1 MDRHTLRDLG
11 ESHGAMRREGS
22 HPEEEDGENETNF
35 LRSTRSPRRIHTGNR
50 NTAEAARYGQDLDLA
65 RDGSFDDGV
74 NSTVGL
80 TSSWEEQSDDE
91 HTHDHTHARRIASR
105 DRRKFTDATTPTL
118 EDEEDLGD
126 VEEEEQEM
134 VSLAGERQHH
144 LQVGLPE
151 RAFFAKDEEATSLR
165 RTPGAQM
172 YKSTLDTQGMRR
184 TPGAT
189 LMHRSAVAT
198 GIDIDIGID
207 MQQTPASSDA
217 SGLGFG
223 LTLSTPVAVAAAASD
238 RAKGI
243 KGVAIDWEAEVS
255 SSSPADAPLPDQ
267 KSQIGTQVNRP
278 PLAPGSGSA
287 SASANANASR
297 EQRGAFVSPWSL
309 SKNAHLDSGR
319 GVYSP
324 NTLRLTEDL
333 GNLLL
338 EDDDA
343 VDESSRRVDKP
354 VFGAEIATKEPSA
367 TDAKPESNESWT
379 APYVI
384 SMDAPTR
391 VPRGGTGRRGRKSE
405 TGRRA
410 RGYNQPPASRQL
422 EEQQGTAKTGGFL
435 PYAQQ
440 PKPVRNMQPGFGS
453 FGNQQ
458 FTFGEPARPSSGTY
472 GADEEEERAS
482 PRLLNFGGAF
492 APPAKGGYAGSSFRR
507 PVPSAASTD
516 PTAGSFTPT
525 QQHDPSNQP
534 SFPVGSQPAFPLGN
548 PVFGATGFHNPFQ
561 PPPQPFGLHGA
572 PKFQQPQFPSQDAM
586 FGNIPTM
593 SQSPTFN
600 FQAPN
605 VGPYP
610 MHPGGMHPPPQN
622 FMPNMPVH
630 PHQQPQVPQ
639 FGPPNMPVHPHQQ
652 PQVPQ
657 FGPPQLW
664 PQAAMPMH
672 YDRPPMEQP
681 NWHGAM
687 GGWPTG
693 EYGYGMPPPVHGD
706 PRMGMAPM
714 PTWQPETEHA
724 APDMSTNP
732 FHMLVNSG
740 MQSIAPQAAWNQN
753 RGKNQRKSGSKKG
766 TRNQSK
772 HNDQGQKIESS
783 NQAAFTGKKAPT
795 TSTKSKKKQAKD
807 RATPPARAT
816 PTTSGNEDNT
826 VSTGDDPTDAKRAE
840 LVESPAIR
848 TAFKDFYRK
857 FRAEER
863 TSFQDA
869 EGFAIQALGD
879 GSLPETVH
887 WRVYIELADL
897 AKRANRFVEARSLY
911 QQVCRLQP
919 YASQGWLEYSKL
931 EEECGNM
938 NICAKIL
945 RAGLGYC
952 EYSENLLTRAIKH
965 EEKMGNLGRAR
976 ELLARLK
983 HVGIEKVWRTVL
995 EGALLEARAGNDVMA
1010 RRVLKY
1016 LMHHVPW
1023 YGPLYLEAYR
1033 LERDLGRSK
1042 EALVVVERGLA
1053 AIPRY
1058 GPLWFGAFRL
1068 CEAMD
1073 HDAQAYHLPQSMAM
1087 IDRATDS
1094 ISKELIWKVHLEAA
1108 QMLERASVEYLDEST
1123 DPTFD
1128 SIMAVCRQRFA
1139 MTILTCPP
1147 NLRWKVWLASG
1158 RMEVAAGKSDVARSL
1173 FLRAHQAVPDKGR
1186 AVALLECARLEE
1198 FVGDTKLASAILCK
1212 SRTVSGS
1219 DWKVWLESVL
1229 LEIHEGN
1236 YSRAIEL
1243 AQLALQTHS
1252 GTGRLWASLV
1262 QLRHFDGGEKA
1273 QFNSLKQA
1281 LNAVPKSG
1289 EVWCEGARIHL
1300 NPFSHTFDL
1309 DRARRHLFFATKF
1322 TPQYGDGFLETLRL
1336 ELLDQFLVPLATK
1349 IWESTR
1355 KRFPVNV
1362 DSDKDDLVKYVFK
1375 ISRAIFA
1382 LTRMDQADESRNER
1396 LPEAAAGL
1404 IDKDLAAEIRKRF
1417 DPKTRDGMLDIDKL
1431 QLRCANADPNY
1442 GLLWFHCR
1450 VGPTDT
1456 ARKVLARSL
1465 QIMFTEMRRHANM
1478 YLAALIRRSAVV
1490 AVYLRN
1496 RELGHSTIGSN
1507 KAAGVDDSAQLEEG
1521 IDKALFSAPSLKA
1534 IIEAGN
1540 RKYNNVTGMDLLES
1554 TMTGSDFTTGLVE
1567 LSRHRPM
1574 EKMSLS
1580 ERRKALFGT
1589 DALFS

>member
-1 MDRHTLRDLG
+1 MDRRTLRDLG
-11 ESHGAMRREGS
+11 DSHGAMRREGS
-22 HPEEEDGENETNF
+22 HPEEEDEENETNF
-35 LRSTRSPRRIHTGNR
+35 LRSTRIPRRIRTED
-50 NTAEAARYGQDLDLA
+50 TADAARYGQDLDLA
-65 RDGSFDDGV
+65 RDSSFDNGGLV
-74 NSTVGL
+74 SPNSLPTV

-91 HTHDHTHARRIASR
+91 RTRRIATR
-105 DRRKFTDATTPTL
+105 DRQKFTDATTPTL

-134 VSLAGERQHH
+134 VSLAEERQR
-144 LQVGLPE
+144 LPE
-151 RAFFAKDEEATSLR
+151 RAFFGKDDSALR
-165 RTPGAQM
+165 RTPGAPM
-172 YKSTLDTQGMRR
+172 YASTLDTQGMRR

-189 LMHRSAVAT
+189 LMHRSAAAT
-198 GIDIDIGID
+198 I
-207 MQQTPASSDA
+207 MQQEPASSRA

-223 LTLSTPVAVAAAASD
+223 LTLSTPVATSD
-238 RAKGI
+238 RVKGI
-243 KGVAIDWEAEVS
+243 DGVAIDWEAEVS
-255 SSSPADAPLPDQ
+255 SSSSDAPLPVR
-267 KSQIGTQVNRP
+267 KSQIGTPINRP
-278 PLAPGSGSA
+278 PLAPGGGSAGGGSA
-287 SASANANASR
+287 SASR

-343 VDESSRRVDKP
+343 VEESSIPVRVDKS
-354 VFGAEIATKEPSA
+354 VFRAELGSREPSA

-384 SMDAPTR
+384 SVDAPTR
-391 VPRGGTGRRGRKSE
+391 VPRGGTGSGRRGRKSE

-410 RGYNQPPASRQL
+410 RGYNQSPASRQP

-440 PKPVRNMQPGFGS
+440 PTPVRNMQPALNMQPAFDS
-453 FGNQQ
+453 FRDQQ
-458 FTFGEPARPSSGTY
+458 FIFGEPARPSSGTY
-472 GADEEEERAS
+472 DADHEEERAS

-492 APPAKGGYAGSSFRR
+492 APPAKGGYAGSFRR
-507 PVPSAASTD
+507 PVPSAASTE
-516 PTAGSFTPT
+516 PTAGSFAPT
-525 QQHDPSNQP
+525 HDPSSQP
-534 SFPVGSQPAFPLGN
+534 SFAVGN

-561 PPPQPFGLHGA
+561 PPPQSFGLHGA

-586 FGNIPTM
+586 FGINPAM
-593 SQSPTFN
+593 SQSPAFN
-600 FQAPN
+600 FQPPN
-605 VGPYP
+605 IGPYP

-630 PHQQPQVPQ
+630 LHQQ
-639 FGPPNMPVHPHQQ
+639 Q
-652 PQVPQ
+652 PVPQ

-664 PQAAMPMH
+664 SQSMPMH

-693 EYGYGMPPPVHGD
+693 EYGYGMPVPVHGD
-706 PRMGMAPM
+706 PRMGMATM
-714 PTWQPETEHA
+714 PTWQPEREHA

-732 FHMLVNSG
+732 FAMVVQSG
-740 MQSIAPQAAWNQN
+740 MQSIPPQMAWQQN
-753 RGKNQRKSGSKKG
+753 RSKNQRKSGSKKG

-772 HNDQGQKIESS
+772 SNDQGQKIESS
-783 NQAAFTGKKAPT
+783 NQSAFTGKKAPT
-795 TSTKSKKKQAKD
+795 ASTKSKKKQSKD
-807 RATPPARAT
+807 RATPPARTT
-816 PTTSGNEDNT
+816 PLSSGNEDNT
-826 VSTGDDPTDAKRAE
+826 VSTADDPIDAKRAE

-857 FRAEER
+857 FRVEER
-863 TSFQDA
+863 ASFQDA
-869 EGFAIQALGD
+869 EGFAMQALGD

-897 AKRANRFVEARSLY
+897 AKRANRFGEARNLY

-938 NICAKIL
+938 NVCAKIL
-945 RAGLGYC
+945 RAGLGFC

-1033 LERDLGRSK
+1033 LEKDLGRSK

-1073 HDAQAYHLPQSMAM
+1073 HGAQAYHLPQSMAM

-1108 QMLERASVEYLDEST
+1108 QMLERTSVEYLDEST

-1128 SIMAVCRQRFA
+1128 HIMGVCRQRFA

-1198 FVGDTKLASAILCK
+1198 FVGDTTLASAILCK

-1262 QLRHFDGGEKA
+1262 QLRHFDGGEAA
-1273 QFNSLKQA
+1273 QFIALTKA

-1300 NPFSHTFDL
+1300 NPFSHTFDV

-1362 DSDKDDLVKYVFK
+1362 DSNRDDLVKYVFK

-1382 LTRMDQADESRNER
+1382 LTRMDQANESRNER
-1396 LPEAAAGL
+1396 LPEAAAGI
-1404 IDKDLAAEIRKRF
+1404 IDKDLAAEIRKLF
-1417 DPKTRDGMLDIDKL
+1417 DPKTRDRILDIDKL

-1465 QIMFTEMRRHANM
+1465 EIMFSEMRRHANM

-1496 RELGHSTIGSN
+1496 RELGHKMIGDA
-1507 KAAGVDDSAQLEEG
+1507 KVDNSAQLEEG
-1521 IDKALFSAPSLKA
+1521 IDKALLSAPSLKA

-1540 RKYNNVTGMDLLES
+1540 RKYNNVPGMDLLES
-1554 TMTGSDFTTGLVE
+1554 TMTGSDFVAGLVE
-1567 LSRHRPM
+1567 LSRYRPM
-1574 EKMSLS
+1574 ESMSLS

>member
-1 MDRHTLRDLG
+1 MFG
-11 ESHGAMRREGS
+11 NNPAM
-22 HPEEEDGENETNF
+22 
-35 LRSTRSPRRIHTGNR
+35 
-50 NTAEAARYGQDLDLA
+50 
-65 RDGSFDDGV
+65 
-74 NSTVGL
+74 
-80 TSSWEEQSDDE
+80 
-91 HTHDHTHARRIASR
+91 
-105 DRRKFTDATTPTL
+105 
-118 EDEEDLGD
+118 
-126 VEEEEQEM
+126 
-134 VSLAGERQHH
+134 
-144 LQVGLPE
+144 
-151 RAFFAKDEEATSLR
+151 
-165 RTPGAQM
+165 
-172 YKSTLDTQGMRR
+172 
-184 TPGAT
+184 
-189 LMHRSAVAT
+189 
-198 GIDIDIGID
+198 
-207 MQQTPASSDA
+207 
-217 SGLGFG
+217 
-223 LTLSTPVAVAAAASD
+223 
-238 RAKGI
+238 
-243 KGVAIDWEAEVS
+243 
-255 SSSPADAPLPDQ
+255 
-267 KSQIGTQVNRP
+267 
-278 PLAPGSGSA
+278 
-287 SASANANASR
+287 
-297 EQRGAFVSPWSL
+297 
-309 SKNAHLDSGR
+309 
-319 GVYSP
+319 
-324 NTLRLTEDL
+324 
-333 GNLLL
+333 
-338 EDDDA
+338 
-343 VDESSRRVDKP
+343 
-354 VFGAEIATKEPSA
+354 
-367 TDAKPESNESWT
+367 
-379 APYVI
+379 
-384 SMDAPTR
+384 
-391 VPRGGTGRRGRKSE
+391 
-405 TGRRA
+405 
-410 RGYNQPPASRQL
+410 
-422 EEQQGTAKTGGFL
+422 
-435 PYAQQ
+435 
-440 PKPVRNMQPGFGS
+440 S
-453 FGNQQ
+453 FGNN
-458 FTFGEPARPSSGTY
+458 PA
-472 GADEEEERAS
+472 
-482 PRLLNFGGAF
+482 
-492 APPAKGGYAGSSFRR
+492 
-507 PVPSAASTD
+507 
-516 PTAGSFTPT
+516 
-525 QQHDPSNQP
+525 
-534 SFPVGSQPAFPLGN
+534 
-548 PVFGATGFHNPFQ
+548 
-561 PPPQPFGLHGA
+561 
-572 PKFQQPQFPSQDAM
+572 
-586 FGNIPTM
+586 M

-610 MHPGGMHPPPQN
+610 MHPGAMHPQPQSFVPSMPVHPHPQPQN
-622 FMPNMPVH
+622 FVPNMPVHPHPQPQNFVPNMPVH
-630 PHQQPQVPQ
+630 PHQQPP
-639 FGPPNMPVHPHQQ
+639 
-652 PQVPQ
+652 VPQ

-664 PQAAMPMH
+664 PQAMPMH

-693 EYGYGMPPPVHGD
+693 EYGYGMPPPGHGD
-706 PRMGMAPM
+706 PRMGMVPM

-732 FHMLVNSG
+732 FAMLVQSG
-740 MQSIAPQAAWNQN
+740 MQSIAPQTARSQN

-772 HNDQGQKIESS
+772 TNDQGQKIESS
-783 NQAAFTGKKAPT
+783 YQAAFTGKKAPA
-795 TSTKSKKKQAKD
+795 TSTKNKKKQAKD
-807 RATPPARAT
+807 RATPPARNT

-826 VSTGDDPTDAKRAE
+826 VSTAEDPTDAKRAE

-857 FRAEER
+857 FRVEER
-863 TSFQDA
+863 ASFQDA
-869 EGFAIQALGD
+869 EGFAMQALGD

-897 AKRANRFVEARSLY
+897 AKRANRFVEARDLY

-952 EYSENLLTRAIKH
+952 EYSEHLLTRAIKH

-1108 QMLERASVEYLDEST
+1108 QMLERASVEHLDEST

-1139 MTILTCPP
+1139 MTIVTCPP

-1173 FLRAHQAVPDKGR
+1173 FLRAHKAVPDKGR

-1236 YSRAIEL
+1236 YTRAIEL

-1262 QLRHFDGGEKA
+1262 QLRHFDGGEEA

-1300 NPFSHTFDL
+1300 NPFSHTFDV
-1309 DRARRHLFFATKF
+1309 DRARRHLSFATKF

-1349 IWESTR
+1349 IWDSTR

-1362 DSDKDDLVKYVFK
+1362 DSNKDDLIKYVFK

-1382 LTRMDQADESRNER
+1382 LSRMDQADESRNKR
-1396 LPEAAAGL
+1396 LPEAAAGI

-1417 DPKTRDGMLDIDKL
+1417 DPKTRNGMLDIDKL
-1431 QLRCANADPNY
+1431 LLRCANADPNY

-1465 QIMFTEMRRHANM
+1465 EIMFSEMRRHANM

-1496 RELGHSTIGSN
+1496 RELGHGHKKIGDN
-1507 KAAGVDDSAQLEEG
+1507 KASGVDDSARLEQG
-1521 IDKALFSAPSLKA
+1521 IDKALLSAPSLKA

-1540 RKYNNVTGMDLLES
+1540 RKYNNATGMDLLES
-1554 TMTGSDFTTGLVE
+1554 TMTGSDFVTGLVE
-1567 LSRHRPM
+1567 LSRHRPV
-1574 EKMSLS
+1574 ENMSAWS
-1580 ERRKALFGT
+1580 RRKAIFGS